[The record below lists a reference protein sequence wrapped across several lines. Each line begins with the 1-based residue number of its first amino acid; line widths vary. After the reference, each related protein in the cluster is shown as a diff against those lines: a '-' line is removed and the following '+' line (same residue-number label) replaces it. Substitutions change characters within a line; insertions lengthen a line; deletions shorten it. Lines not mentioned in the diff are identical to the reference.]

1 MTDGVEHLV
10 VCLLALWI
18 SSFVKRLFSSE
29 SFSSLPVVQ
38 VKRQWW
44 LCQASPNPRRRQVS
58 YAGGRP
64 LPCAHLFASTPSLA
78 LAVHWPASSC
88 RQLDSVISSRSD
100 AHPRDLPGPLPE
112 ARSLRSRT
120 HEHAEA
126 SRLLI
131 RVPRAAGVRASPG
144 RARDHSRGP
153 GRGGRGPP
161 AAGLHSAVP
170 CSPGGVCPRRTVT
183 GKSVSAPPC
192 VES

>member
-1 MTDGVEHLV
+1 M
-10 VCLLALWI
+10 
-18 SSFVKRLFSSE
+18 KRLLSSE

-88 RQLDSVISSRSD
+88 RQLDGIISSRSD

-144 RARDHSRGP
+144 RLCAKGGP
-153 GRGGRGPP
+153 GAWSWRPW
-161 AAGLHSAVP
+161 A
-170 CSPGGVCPRRTVT
+170 PGRRTSLGRPMLAGRRVPT
-183 GKSVSAPPC
+183 TYCDGEISFSSSMCGVMRVSLSVLYGFA
-192 VES
+192 VR